1 MRRIAGLETEYGC
14 LSQRTMESP
23 PVPER
28 VRDHLFYRERVGLID
43 VHDRDYDEPAGNG
56 GFLFNGGRLYVDMGH
71 IEYCTAECR
80 FLGDLLASD
89 GAGEKLLQRGLNELG
104 IAGEASFIKNNID
117 HYTGATF
124 GCHENYLLQRDAPL
138 SQGNVDALLAFLAV
152 RGLMVGAGRVGTVM
166 VPRGVDRGARTRAL
180 PFQVMQRAD
189 YIQTEIYEWVQFNR
203 ALINARDEPLGDPCR
218 FRRFHLL
225 LGDSNMLPFCQA
237 LKVGSTSLVLDL
249 LEADRMPRVALAD
262 PVRTMHQISHCPDGP
277 WLIELSDGR
286 RWTAVE
292 LLEHFLMAAGQLD
305 REEDRD
311 TVWTCLAWEEVLR
324 GLREETEA
332 LLGRVDWIT
341 KRHLLELFRTQEG
354 VAWDDPW
361 MESLDLEY
369 HNLNEKRSLAGLI
382 PQPSLAALGLPGL
395 GDHDPEQDAPRNTRA
410 HARSQLMRRLAAG
423 KISYVIDWDYVQVGN
438 SGYYSLEDPFVSA
451 VPPKAELPG
460 LCEDLELRSK

>member
-1 MRRIAGLETEYGC
+1 MRRIAGLETEFGC
-14 LSQRTMESP
+14 LSQRSMESP

-43 VHDRDYDEPAGNG
+43 IHDRDYDEPAGNG

-71 IEYCTAECR
+71 IEYCTAEC
-80 FLGDLLASD
+80 LYLADLLASD
-89 GAGEKLLQRGLNELG
+89 RAGERFLQQALIDLDMTGK
-104 IAGEASFIKNNID
+104 ASFIKNNID

-138 SQGNVDALLAFLAV
+138 TQGNVDALLAFLAV

-166 VPRGVDRGARTRAL
+166 VPRGIDRGTRTRAL

-225 LGDSNMLPFCQA
+225 LGDSNMLPFSQA

-249 LEADRMPRVALAD
+249 LEVDRMPHVALAD
-262 PVRTMHQISHCPDGP
+262 PVRAMHQVSHCPDGP
-277 WLIELSDGR
+277 WLLELSDGR

-292 LLEHFLMAAGQLD
+292 LLEHFLVATSRMD
-305 REEDRD
+305 REEDPDSR
-311 TVWTCLAWEEVLR
+311 WTRLAWEEVLR
-324 GLREETEA
+324 GLREDSDA
-332 LLGRVDWIT
+332 LLGKVDWIT
-341 KRHLLELFRTQEG
+341 KRHLLELFGTQEG
-354 VAWDDPW
+354 VRWDDPW

-369 HNLNEKRSLAGLI
+369 HNLNEERSLAGLM
-382 PQPSLAALGLPGL
+382 PHPSLEELGLPGL
-395 GDHDPEQDAPRNTRA
+395 AEQDLRQEAPRNTRA
-410 HARSQLMRRLAAG
+410 SARSQLMRKLAAD

-438 SGYYSLEDPFVSA
+438 SGFYSLEDPFVSA

>member
-14 LSQRTMESP
+14 LSQRNSERP

-28 VRDHLFYRERVGLID
+28 VRDHLFYRERIGLID

-56 GFLFNGGRLYVDMGH
+56 GFLFNGGRLYLDMGH

-80 FLGDLLASD
+80 FLRDLLASD
-89 GAGEKLLQRGLNELG
+89 RAGEKLLQRALADLG

-124 GCHENYLLQRDAPL
+124 GCHENYLLQREAPL
-138 SQGNVDALLAFLAV
+138 SQANVDSLLAFLAV
-152 RGLMVGAGRVGTVM
+152 RGLMVGAGRVGTVLA
-166 VPRGVDRGARTRAL
+166 PRGVDRGARTRAL

-225 LGDSNMLPFCQA
+225 LGDSNMLPFSQA

-249 LEADRMPRVALAD
+249 LEADRMPHLGLAD

-292 LLEHFLMAAGQLD
+292 LLEYFLAAASRLD
-305 REEDRD
+305 LEEDPD
-311 TVWTCLAWEEVLR
+311 MLWTCLAWEEVLH
-324 GLREETEA
+324 GLGDDGET
-332 LLGRVDWIT
+332 LLGKVDWIT
-341 KRHLLELFRTQEG
+341 KRHLLDLFRSREG

-369 HNLNEKRSLAGLI
+369 HNLNESRSLASLLSS
-382 PQPSLAALGLPGL
+382 PSLDALGLPGL
-395 GDHDPEQDAPRNTRA
+395 VDYDPERDAPRSTRA
-410 HARSQLMRRLAAG
+410 HARSQLMRKLAAG

-438 SGYYSLEDPFVSA
+438 SGYYSLEDPFVST

-460 LCEDLELRSK
+460 LCEDLELRSP

>member
-14 LSQRTMESP
+14 LSKRTTESA

-28 VRDHLFYRERVGLID
+28 VRDHLFFRESIGLID

-71 IEYCTAECR
+71 IEYCTAECLL
-80 FLGDLLASD
+80 LGDLLASD
-89 GAGEKLLQRGLNELG
+89 RAGETLLQSALIDLGL
-104 IAGEASFIKNNID
+104 AGEASFIKNNID

-138 SQGNVDALLAFLAV
+138 TQANVDALLAFLAV
-152 RGLMVGAGRVGTVM
+152 RGLMVGAGRVGTVL

-225 LGDSNMLPFCQA
+225 LGDSNMLPFSQA

-249 LEADRMPRVALAD
+249 LEADRMPHIALAD

-277 WLIELSDGR
+277 WLIELADGR

-292 LLEHFLMAAGQLD
+292 LLEHFLQATGRLEL
-305 REEDRD
+305 EEDPD
-311 TVWTCLAWEEVLR
+311 TLWTCLAWEEVLR
-324 GLREETEA
+324 GLREESEA
-332 LLGRVDWIT
+332 LVGKVDWIT
-341 KRHLLELFRTQEG
+341 KRHLLELFRSREG
-354 VAWDDPW
+354 VRWDDPW

-369 HNLNEKRSLAGLI
+369 HNLDEKRSLA
-382 PQPSLAALGLPGL
+382 SLVPHTSLEDLGLPRRREG
-395 GDHDPEQDAPRNTRA
+395 DPESEAPRNTRA
-410 HARSQLMRRLAAG
+410 YARSQLMRRLAAS
-423 KISYVIDWDYVQVGN
+423 KTSYVIDWDYVQVGN
-438 SGYYSLEDPFVSA
+438 SGYYSLEDPFVSV

-460 LCEDLELRSK
+460 FCEDLELRSK